1 MAIRKRTSISDSSSN
16 SYEQEIE
23 SRLKSL
29 EEKSHT
35 PCGGGGDTSNLEER
49 VASLE
54 TKLNT
59 LIGILKKDPKLNIA
73 KLSNHTL

>member
-1 MAIRKRTSISDSSSN
+1 MAIKRRTSISDSSSN

-35 PCGGGGDTSNLEER
+35 PCGGGDTSNLGEK